1 MFVGIAMGRFSYT
14 TMLPP
19 LIQSEQLSELEA
31 GYVGGLNLAAFF
43 LGAFY
48 AERLRNT
55 FSIRRVLTAA
65 VWLGLLALAASA
77 LPFGFYWLAAWR
89 ALLGA
94 IAGLIMVQSIA
105 FSTAAAP
112 ADKRPVAAG
121 YVYAGVGLG
130 VFLSG
135 LFAPWML
142 QHGIVGLGADCPGR
156 SLCRL
161 GRAMGMG
168 GRRHPAE
175 ERQQDAP
182 KLTHALALARPGCR
196 QLPFSFGI
204 VPHTIYWVDFLVRD
218 VGLGMEVAGWHWS
231 VVGLSAFL
239 GPLVTAGC
247 RAHRHF
253 TDAAD
258 LLYVARVWGHRPGVS
273 RSGAGIMVLV
283 RLLWRPARPRVHYGG
298 ACPGNGVRRG
308 YAAHDASDDS
318 ANACGA
324 AVGGLAFPYL
334 FEVSGYGNLFLLGG
348 AAMFLGAIVTLPR
361 ECRVANTL
369 EAVAQSLLPACRC
382 NRVGQQTRDRQRT
395 NPRHRRDHARNTLRF
410 VESHIANK
418 TELTL
423 FPGLGTRLM
432 PTSITA
438 APGLIQSPRTISGR
452 PTAATR
458 ISARRQVAGKSAV
471 RE

>member
-1 MFVGIAMGRFSYT
+1 MNSAPANEDGVTQWRRISIGGGAAMFVGIAMGRFSYT

-19 LIQSEQLSELEA
+19 LIQSGQLSELEA

-77 LPFGFYWLAAWR
+77 LPCGFYWLAAWR

-142 QHGIVGLGADCPGR
+142 QHGIVWAWSGF
-156 SLCRL
+156 
-161 GRAMGMG
+161 
-168 GRRHPAE
+168 
-175 ERQQDAP
+175 
-182 KLTHALALARPGCR
+182 ALAGLFAVLVAQWGWAVADI
-196 QLPFSFGI
+196 LPKSDNKTPQSLPTHWPWRGLVAANFLFSFGI

-239 GPLVTAGC
+239 GPLVTAAIAGRIGISPTLLIFFTLLGFGVIGPAFLAVAPVLWFSSVFYGGQPGLASIMAA
-247 RAHRHF
+247 RAREMGS
-253 TDAAD
+253 AAD
-258 LLYVARVWGHRPGVS
+258 MPRMMRVT
-273 RSGAGIMVLV
+273 IL
-283 RLLWRPARPRVHYGG
+283 
-298 ACPGNGVRRG
+298 
-308 YAAHDASDDS
+308 

-361 ECRVANTL
+361 RV
-369 EAVAQSLLPACRC
+369 
-382 NRVGQQTRDRQRT
+382 
-395 NPRHRRDHARNTLRF
+395 PRSDPH
-410 VESHIANK
+410 
-418 TELTL
+418 
-423 FPGLGTRLM
+423 
-432 PTSITA
+432 
-438 APGLIQSPRTISGR
+438 
-452 PTAATR
+452 
-458 ISARRQVAGKSAV
+458 
-471 RE
+471 